1 MNIKYILVLIS
12 EVLYYSMFMYS
23 CRKEGKFYRYLICF
37 GLITI
42 IGLFIGT
49 DNLVSYLLVI
59 LMMIYGMKYIVG
71 IKSTLYDIL
80 VILIMLFV
88 KVMIE
93 TPIYMLG
100 QDKYDIYEL
109 GVVSSICKLV
119 LFNFGFFRKFL
130 NLTYEKLKVMW
141 YKNNFYIRY
150 IFSVGAFVYCIVSCI
165 FIIFYYL

>member
-59 LMMIYGMKYIVG
+59 LMMIYGMKYIVR

-80 VILIMLFV
+80 IILIMLFV

-93 TPIYMLG
+93 TPIYILG
-100 QDKYDIYEL
+100 QDKYYIYEL
-109 GVVSSICKLV
+109 EIVSSICKLV

-150 IFSVGAFVYCIVSCI
+150 IFSCLTYIYVILTILLFI
-165 FIIFYYL
+165 FT

>member
-59 LMMIYGMKYIVG
+59 LMMIYGMKYIVR
-71 IKSTLYDIL
+71 IKSTIYDIL
-80 VILIMLFV
+80 VILIMLFI

-109 GVVSSICKLV
+109 GIISSICKLV

-150 IFSVGAFVYCIVSCI
+150 IFSCLTYIYVILTILLFI
-165 FIIFYYL
+165 FT